1 MKRRIDYI
9 NVLLILLI
17 IAGIVIGLSPFIE
30 RIYDDYKQE
39 DIVEFFFDQVDK
51 EEIAKLKEK
60 KSEAQAYN
68 EGLAA
73 SYNNKQIYTNIE
85 KFSSSYRPDLIASNG
100 VMGVVSLPKINER
113 LPIYPGVSE
122 EQLYKG
128 VGHWPFTS
136 IPIGGKN
143 THSVLTT
150 HSGIPDK
157 KLFTDLEKMEEG
169 DLLYLE
175 NIFGSLVY
183 QVDQIKVVKPNDFS
197 EIAILEDRDLIT
209 LLTCTPY
216 GINSHRLLVR
226 ASRLELG
233 EGEVGLRVNSMK
245 ASQKG
250 LELGLM
256 VLILLIVLINIYRII
271 NYGLMQAYLRK

>member
-9 NVLLILLI
+9 NILLILLI
-17 IAGIVIGLSPFIE
+17 IGGIIIGLSPFVE
-30 RIYDDYKQE
+30 RIYDGYKQE
-39 DIVEFFFDQVDK
+39 DIIEFFFDQVDK
-51 EEIAKLKEK
+51 REIANLKEK
-60 KSEAQAYN
+60 KSKAQAYN
-68 EGLAA
+68 QGLA
-73 SYNNKQIYTNIE
+73 SRYDNKNVYINIE
-85 KFSSSYRPDLIASNG
+85 KFSGEYKPTLIVSNG

-136 IPIGGKN
+136 LPIGGKN

-197 EIAILEDRDLIT
+197 EIAILKDRDLIT
-209 LLTCTPY
+209 LLTCTLY
-216 GINSHRLLVR
+216 GVNSHRLLVR
-226 ASRLELG
+226 ATRLEVG
-233 EGEVGLRVNSMK
+233 QGEVGLRFNSMETTNK
-245 ASQKG
+245 LFS
-250 LELGLM
+250 L
-256 VLILLIVLINIYRII
+256 VLILAILLIALINIYRLI
-271 NYGLMQAYLRK
+271 NYGLMQAYLK

>member
-9 NVLLILLI
+9 NILLILLI
-17 IAGIVIGLSPFIE
+17 IGGIIIGLSPFVE
-30 RIYDDYKQE
+30 RIYDGYKQE
-39 DIVEFFFDQVDK
+39 DIIEFFFDQVDK
-51 EEIAKLKEK
+51 TEIANLAEK
-60 KSEAQAYN
+60 KSKAQAYN
-68 EGLAA
+68 QGLA
-73 SYNNKQIYTNIE
+73 SRYDNKNVYLNIE
-85 KFSSSYRPDLIASNG
+85 KFSGEYEPNLILANG

-136 IPIGGKN
+136 LPIGGKN

-175 NIFGSLVY
+175 NIFGSMVY
-183 QVDQIKVVKPNDFS
+183 QIDQIKVVKPNDFS
-197 EIAILEDRDLIT
+197 EIGILKDRDLIT

-216 GINSHRLLVR
+216 GVNSHRLLVR
-226 ASRLELG
+226 ASRLEVG
-233 EGEVGLRVNSMK
+233 EGEVGLRVNSMETTNK
-245 ASQKG
+245 LFS
-250 LELGLM
+250 L
-256 VLILLIVLINIYRII
+256 VLILAISLIALLNIYRLI
-271 NYGLMQAYLRK
+271 NYGLMQAYLK

>member
-9 NVLLILLI
+9 NILLILLI
-17 IAGIVIGLSPFIE
+17 IGGIIIGLSPFVE
-30 RIYDDYKQE
+30 RIYDGYKQE
-39 DIVEFFFDQVDK
+39 DIIEFFFDQVDK
-51 EEIAKLKEK
+51 TEIANLKEK
-60 KSEAQAYN
+60 KSKAQAYN
-68 EGLAA
+68 QGLA
-73 SYNNKQIYTNIE
+73 SRYDNKNVYINIE
-85 KFSSSYRPDLIASNG
+85 KFSGEYKPNLILANG

-136 IPIGGKN
+136 LPIGGKN

-175 NIFGSLVY
+175 NIFGSMVY
-183 QVDQIKVVKPNDFS
+183 QIDQIKVVKPNDFS
-197 EIAILEDRDLIT
+197 EIGILKDRDLIT

-216 GINSHRLLVR
+216 GVNSHRLLVR
-226 ASRLELG
+226 ASRLEVG
-233 EGEVGLRVNSMK
+233 EGEVGLRVNSMETTNK
-245 ASQKG
+245 LFS
-250 LELGLM
+250 L
-256 VLILLIVLINIYRII
+256 VLILAISLIALLNIYRLI
-271 NYGLMQAYLRK
+271 NYGLMQAYLK

>member
-9 NVLLILLI
+9 NILLILLI
-17 IAGIVIGLSPFIE
+17 IGGIIIGLSPFVE
-30 RIYDDYKQE
+30 RIYDGYKQE
-39 DIVEFFFDQVDK
+39 DIIEFFFDQVDK
-51 EEIAKLKEK
+51 REIANLKEK
-60 KSEAQAYN
+60 KSKAQAYN
-68 EGLAA
+68 QGLA
-73 SYNNKQIYTNIE
+73 SRYDNKNVYINIE
-85 KFSSSYRPDLIASNG
+85 KFSGEYKPTLIASNG

-136 IPIGGKN
+136 LPIGGKN

-197 EIAILEDRDLIT
+197 EIAILKDRDLIT

-216 GINSHRLLVR
+216 GVNSHRLLVR
-226 ASRLELG
+226 ATRLEVG
-233 EGEVGLRVNSMK
+233 QGEVGLRVNSMETTNK
-245 ASQKG
+245 LFS
-250 LELGLM
+250 L
-256 VLILLIVLINIYRII
+256 VLILAILLIALINIYRLI
-271 NYGLMQAYLRK
+271 NYGLMQAYLK